1 MLHSMPPT
9 GACAVVSLR
18 NLDLTCQSDANLTI
32 DIRPNHLA
40 YVIYTSGSTGQ
51 PKGVQVEHCSLT
63 NFLSTM
69 RKRPGL
75 SANDVLLAVT
85 TVAFDIAGLELWLPL
100 TAGAS
105 VVLASRDEVT
115 DAPGLMCI
123 LEKSHITV
131 MQGTPATWQMLLT
144 AEWTGN
150 SRLKIL
156 CGGEFLSSSLADQ
169 LATRCGSLWNM
180 YGPTET
186 TIWSTLHE
194 IRGREGAVV
203 PIGRPIG
210 NTTMYV
216 LDRNLQPV
224 PMGVRGELYIG
235 GDGVARGYLAV
246 PQLTAERFVPDPFS
260 TGANPRLYRT
270 GDLVR
275 QRHDGNIEFL
285 GRNDFQ
291 VKVRGFR
298 IEPAEI
304 EEVLAKHPAV
314 REAIVQA
321 REDTPGNKR
330 LVAYVVAES
339 EITPLSEQLALSLER
354 EHVRDWMNTW
364 EDHAYNGLTS
374 GVTVG
379 TLNLAGWNSSFT
391 GEPIPEREMRKWLD
405 DTVACILKLTPNRV
419 LEIGCGTG
427 MLLFRLITDCS
438 MYWASDISQA
448 ALTHVEEQARRLSLD
463 LTKLRF
469 LARSADN
476 FDGLERQNFDTVILN
491 SVVQYFPNDTY
502 LRRVLGQALQVIS
515 PQGSIFLGDIR
526 SLPLLEA
533 FHTSVQLQMA
543 EDRLT
548 ISALR
553 DRIARKIKEE
563 KELVVDPRFFLEL
576 QQLFKFIAHVRI
588 IPKRGRSQNELIK
601 FRYQAVLR
609 LARETITPP
618 LDGCWNWQGDNLD
631 MDILRRILSQN
642 RAEHL
647 MVEGVP
653 NARLT
658 EEIRLM
664 RLLGDF
670 ESTNTVGELRRALG
684 QHPTDLNSRS
694 PDLEE
699 LGRVATQA
707 NYKMDV
713 SWVHQD
719 RDGGSYDMFF
729 SSLSNGIVARA
740 QNKKLSRVSNWPS
753 KMDKR
758 CCSTSNYTN
767 NPLSA
772 RIRRELSAQ
781 LRSFVQASLPD

>member
-9 GACAVVSLR
+9 SACAVVSLK
-18 NLDLTCQSDANLTI
+18 NPDLAGQSEANLTI

-115 DAPGLMCI
+115 DALGLMRI
-123 LEKSHITV
+123 LKKSHITM
-131 MQGTPATWQMLLT
+131 MQGTPATWQMLL
-144 AEWTGN
+144 AAGWTGN
-150 SRLKIL
+150 SRFKVL
-156 CGGEFLSSSLADQ
+156 CGGEFLSSSLADE
-169 LATRCGSLWNM
+169 LAARCGSLWNM

-186 TIWSTLHE
+186 TIWSSLHE
-194 IRGREGAVV
+194 IRGREAAIV

-224 PMGVRGELYIG
+224 PVGVRGELYIG
-235 GDGVARGYLAV
+235 GDGVARGYLAA

-260 TGANPRLYRT
+260 TGTNSRLYRT

-285 GRNDFQ
+285 DRNDFQ

-374 GVTVG
+374 RVTDG
-379 TLNLAGWNSSFT
+379 TLNLAGWNSF
-391 GEPIPEREMRKWLD
+391 P
-405 DTVACILKLTPNRV
+405 
-419 LEIGCGTG
+419 
-427 MLLFRLITDCS
+427 
-438 MYWASDISQA
+438 
-448 ALTHVEEQARRLSLD
+448 
-463 LTKLRF
+463 
-469 LARSADN
+469 LANQSR
-476 FDGLERQNFDTVILN
+476 
-491 SVVQYFPNDTY
+491 
-502 LRRVLGQALQVIS
+502 
-515 PQGSIFLGDIR
+515 
-526 SLPLLEA
+526 
-533 FHTSVQLQMA
+533 
-543 EDRLT
+543 
-548 ISALR
+548 
-553 DRIARKIKEE
+553 
-563 KELVVDPRFFLEL
+563 
-576 QQLFKFIAHVRI
+576 
-588 IPKRGRSQNELIK
+588 RGR
-601 FRYQAVLR
+601 
-609 LARETITPP
+609 
-618 LDGCWNWQGDNLD
+618 
-631 MDILRRILSQN
+631 
-642 RAEHL
+642 
-647 MVEGVP
+647 
-653 NARLT
+653 
-658 EEIRLM
+658 
-664 RLLGDF
+664 
-670 ESTNTVGELRRALG
+670 
-684 QHPTDLNSRS
+684 
-694 PDLEE
+694 
-699 LGRVATQA
+699 
-707 NYKMDV
+707 
-713 SWVHQD
+713 
-719 RDGGSYDMFF
+719 
-729 SSLSNGIVARA
+729 
-740 QNKKLSRVSNWPS
+740 
-753 KMDKR
+753 
-758 CCSTSNYTN
+758 
-767 NPLSA
+767 
-772 RIRRELSAQ
+772 
-781 LRSFVQASLPD
+781 